1 LNTPQRVDDHGTGP
15 QPPEEAPAAASWIAE
30 SPLLRRAYLLAS
42 GAHASQ
48 HRPSDGAPFLTHV
61 LEVATILHEA
71 GFDEELV
78 AAGLLHDAVERGTL
92 SEQRLRDEVGE
103 PISSLVL
110 AVTEDSAIE
119 SFAERKRGLREQ
131 VRASGPQA
139 VTIFAADKL
148 SDIRGLR
155 RGIDR
160 FGDALEDRIG
170 TTVEGMAGHYRESVE
185 MIESTPPRS
194 SFLPALRAELDEL
207 GRHASAMRVK

>member
-1 LNTPQRVDDHGTGP
+1 
-15 QPPEEAPAAASWIAE
+15 
-30 SPLLRRAYLLAS
+30 
-42 GAHASQ
+42 
-48 HRPSDGAPFLTHV
+48 
-61 LEVATILHEA
+61 
-71 GFDEELV
+71 
-78 AAGLLHDAVERGTL
+78 LHDAVERGTL
-92 SEQRLRDEVGE
+92 SEERLRDEVGE
-103 PISSLVL
+103 QISSLVL

-207 GRHASAMRVK
+207 GRHASAMRVE

>member
-1 LNTPQRVDDHGTGP
+1 VDDHGTGP
-15 QPPEEAPAAASWIAE
+15 QPPEAPAAASWIAE

-92 SEQRLRDEVGE
+92 SEERLRDEVGE
-103 PISSLVL
+103 QISSLVL

>member
-1 LNTPQRVDDHGTGP
+1 MNTPQRVDDHGTGP
-15 QPPEEAPAAASWIAE
+15 QPPEAPAAASWIAE

-92 SEQRLRDEVGE
+92 SEERLRDEVGE
-103 PISSLVL
+103 QISSLVL

-185 MIESTPPRS
+185 MIESTPRRS